1 MATRTLEDLY
11 MFNETT
17 GTIDPVDYADVE
29 VAVKSDVQE
38 ALGVTDEIVPSTPLG
53 RMLEWL
59 SIYFSN
65 VLGLNVQNANQ
76 LLVSAAAGQQLDAMA
91 QWFQLARKPIAYSRV
106 NVTCFSNSD
115 EDVVIEQ
122 GSRVRS
128 SNGDIFE
135 SLPESDTIPARGSK
149 NIEFEAIVPGPVPVV
164 KGTVNIIDS
173 AIAGWSSCTN
183 PTDGVVGAEIET
195 DESLRA
201 RIQSA
206 RTVAPGFI
214 EAIKNAI
221 EAALPG
227 GASAFVIEN
236 NTGLHQDVHGVDM
249 EEHSILVCVD
259 GIALVDEARA
269 VAQAI
274 FDNKPCGTG
283 YTRIGRSQ
291 TFLGEGHT
299 NTVTVNAD
307 GSVSDSLNTADE
319 YDVVVVDAYG
329 NPYHVFFCKPIPLA
343 IETTIVVQ
351 NRSYTGVDLI
361 GDVQAA
367 VAAWAA
373 EHNFGCG
380 EPVYASEII
389 KAVEAAV
396 SGVVVVECTVSDGG
410 SYKGTSYVEVD
421 AVHKASFKTAEV
433 SIFSR

>member
-1 MATRTLEDLY
+1 MATRTLDDLY
-11 MFNETT
+11 KFNETT

-29 VAVKSDVQE
+29 VAVKGDVQE

-91 QWFQLARKPIAYSRV
+91 QWFQLERKPVAYSRV
-106 NVTCFSNSD
+106 VVTCYGV
-115 EDVVIEQ
+115 EGTEIEQ

-135 SLPESDTIPARGSK
+135 SLADATIGEDGQVS
-149 NIEFEAIVPGPVPVV
+149 IEFEALASGPVPVV
-164 KGTVNIIDS
+164 KNTINIVDS
-173 AIAGWSSCTN
+173 SISGWESCSN
-183 PTDGVVGAEIET
+183 PADGVVGAEIET

-201 RIQSA
+201 RVQGA

-214 EAIKNAI
+214 EAIKNAV

-236 NTGLHQDVHGVDM
+236 NTGSHQAVHGVDM

-259 GIALVDEARA
+259 GIALESEKEA
-269 VAQAI
+269 VAKAI
-274 FDNKPCGTG
+274 FNNKPCGTG
-283 YTRIGRSQ
+283 YTR
-291 TFLGEGHT
+291 
-299 NTVTVNAD
+299 
-307 GSVSDSLNTADE
+307 VSNSKTYTEDE
-319 YDVVVVDAYG
+319 AVAGNPSAFEYAVKVVDAYG
-329 NPYHVFFCKPIPLA
+329 NPYIVYFCKPIPLA
-343 IETTIVVQ
+343 INSSIVVQ
-351 NRSYTGVDLI
+351 NRSYTGVDVV

-380 EPVYASEII
+380 ESVYASDII
-389 KAVEAAV
+389 KAIESAV
-396 SGVVVVECTVSDGG
+396 SGIIVVECHVGAAGAD
-410 SYKGTSYVEVD
+410 KFTSYVEVD
-421 AVHKASFKTAEV
+421 AVHKASFNTAEV